1 MSVVRRP
8 VVSER
13 SIQTAVIQ
21 HWRALGV
28 PGSLVAAIPNAG
40 ALGQPGLTAGLS
52 DLLVLGGIV
61 RVAFIE
67 LKTSRGRTSDAQ
79 LAFQERCRALAIPCV
94 VTHGR
99 DEPIELLQIWG
110 VLRPS
115 IGVAA

>member
-1 MSVVRRP
+1 MRRP
-8 VVSER
+8 IISER
-13 SIQTAVIQ
+13 AIQTAVIQ

-67 LKTSRGRTSDAQ
+67 LKTARGRTSDAQ
-79 LAFQERCRALAIPCV
+79 LAFQERCRALAIPCI

-99 DEPIELLQIWG
+99 DEPITLLETWG
-110 VLRPS
+110 VIRPRA
-115 IGVAA
+115 GAAA